1 MRYILVG
8 IFLLVSLSLSA
19 QINTLRHRFYPHVN
33 DTLVLDTM
41 PIVPSSIVVRQN
53 GHLTRDYILN
63 WQRSVLV
70 FPSPADSVEVIYR
83 IFPFKI
89 LLTGDTV
96 KPGLLPRYSEVE
108 PVENQQSEYS
118 SRGLNTSGRI
128 SRGIFFGSKQDPS
141 LSSDF
146 SLNLSG
152 QLDRDV
158 SIEAVI
164 ASNSLNNSNIDGTYS
179 LQDFDKALIKVSF
192 PKAQLRMG
200 DLHVKNSDTGFFLR
214 YQRAVKGADY
224 FYSDSASVIRGGIG
238 LRKGRFNRMSFMGQ
252 EGNQGPY
259 RLRSA
264 DGKEFIVV
272 ISGSEK
278 VYIDGQL
285 KARGPDRDYI
295 IDYNRGEITF
305 TPNCLITKDSR
316 IVVEFEYWDFD
327 FVSYSM
333 WGDYR
338 RNFSKGYV
346 YTDFFQQRDN
356 PSSPSVALSPQQL
369 QLLYSIGDSTDKA
382 VWLVA
387 DSLPVTD
394 TATRVLYCRKD
405 TVINGRSYK
414 IFVYSHNSYCR
425 WKVSFLYVGAGKG
438 DYIIDAS
445 GINGRVF
452 RWVGPGR
459 GDYIAGRKLPV
470 PKSRSVFIT
479 GGKLFTG
486 QKAGF
491 TYEIARGYTDKNL
504 FSPFDDRDNSVYNL
518 RLGLGGNIKLQG
530 FKADTIAVNYT
541 LLSKDFPQFDRF
553 LPVEFR
559 RDWNLQFSD
568 LPTFH
573 FFNLSNNLK
582 TFTHWNISTGLN
594 LLLSPGH
601 YTGYKTDW
609 SFVRDTGKI
618 QTNSWVSY
626 NYSRQGGYS
635 AAFFRTSQ
643 QWAYHSRRM
652 TFIFSGQAEHNLIRS
667 DSVMPGSFAFWDLLS
682 GVQVGDSTSSYWM
695 MSVRNRRDFLPLQG
709 QMKSAANAWTLQSR
723 WNIKRKKFS
732 NLFTASYRLLIDT
745 SLHRN
750 ILLLDR
756 SMFNVA
762 PGLNL
767 SFIQQLMNGVMPV
780 TEYYFV
786 KVPAGQGQYAWID
799 FNKDGVDQLNEFQLT
814 TFTEQAEYIRVV
826 LPANR
831 YFPVTISMS
840 TFNFSFSPR
849 FIKNGMWR
857 KFFSCFTNDFSLSLN
872 SKNHTQLFAWDYA
885 DTSTV
890 FFDYVMLDNLQIKV
904 SDKIKANVLLSEK
917 VNKDITLGGMR
928 FYALRQKIA
937 GFKYDLTNKG
947 AVKLTLADKHISSS
961 NQLFLSE
968 NYFVKIQS
976 AELSYLLSDAKG
988 MVEVSASS
996 AWARQINTDA
1006 FLRSFS
1012 LKFNINRL
1020 LLRNLRVNFISSV
1033 IYNYSGNNATPQVE
1047 YQIFRGYAS
1056 GLNLDNMLNLSFRLN
1071 KTFTISLDYQF
1082 RLVRKVPVHNFGFRV
1097 TGWF

>member
-1 MRYILVG
+1 MRYSLVG
-8 IFLLVSLSLSA
+8 IFLLVSLFLSA
-19 QINTLRHRFYPHVN
+19 QINTLRHRFYPHVK

-41 PIVPSSIVVRQN
+41 PIVPSSVVVRQN

-70 FPSPADSVEVIYR
+70 FPSSADSVEVIYR

-89 LLTGDTV
+89 SFAGDTV
-96 KPGLLPRYSEVE
+96 KYGLLPRYSEVE
-108 PVENQQSEYS
+108 AIENQQSEIS
-118 SRGLNTSGRI
+118 SQGLNTSGRI
-128 SRGIFFGSKQDPS
+128 SRGIFFGSRRQPS
-141 LSSDF
+141 LTSDF
-146 SLNLSG
+146 SLTMHGNL
-152 QLDRDV
+152 DENV
-158 SIEAVI
+158 SIDAVI
-164 ASNSLNNSNIDGTYS
+164 AGNGLNANNIEGTYS
-179 LQDFDKALIKVSF
+179 LQDFDRALIKVNF
-192 PKAQLRMG
+192 PRSQLRMG
-200 DLHVKNSDTGFFLR
+200 DLQVKNLNTGFFLR
-214 YQRAVKGADY
+214 YQRSVKGADY
-224 FYSDSASVIRGGIG
+224 FYSDSVSVVRGGIG
-238 LRKGRFNRMSFMGQ
+238 SRKGRFNRMSFIGQ

-264 DGKEFIVV
+264 DGKEFIVI

-316 IVVEFEYWDFD
+316 IIVEFEYWDFD
-327 FVSYSM
+327 FVSSSL
-333 WGDYR
+333 WVDYR
-338 RNFSKGYV
+338 RNFSKGYI
-346 YTDFFQQRDN
+346 YADFFRQRDN
-356 PSSPSVALSPQQL
+356 PSSPLITLTHEQM
-369 QLLYSIGDSTDKA
+369 QLLYSIGDRTDKA
-382 VWLVA
+382 LWLAA
-387 DSLPVTD
+387 DSIPAADST
-394 TATRVLYCRKD
+394 TGVLYCRKD
-405 TVINGRSYK
+405 TIINGQVYK
-414 IFVYSHNSYCR
+414 IFVYSHNSDCH
-425 WKVSFLYVGAGKG
+425 WKVNFLYVGAGKG
-438 DYIIDAS
+438 DYVIDVS
-445 GINGRVF
+445 GVNGRVF

-470 PKSRSVFIT
+470 PQSKSVFLT
-479 GGKLFTG
+479 GGKIFT
-486 QKAGF
+486 ANRSAF
-491 TYEIARGYTDKNL
+491 IYEIARGYMDKNL
-504 FSPFDDRDNSVYNL
+504 FSPFDDKDNAVYNL
-518 RLGLGGNIKLQG
+518 RLGGGGNIKLQG
-530 FKADTIAVNYT
+530 VKSDTFAVNYT
-541 LLSKDFPQFDRF
+541 LLSKDFPQFNRF

-559 RDWNLQFSD
+559 RDWNLEFSN

-573 FFNLSNNLK
+573 FFNLFNNLK
-582 TFTHWNISTGLN
+582 TFTHWNISTGFN
-594 LLLSPGH
+594 VLLSPGK
-601 YTGYKTDW
+601 YLGYKTDV
-609 SFVRDTGKI
+609 SFARDTGKI
-618 QTNSWVSY
+618 QTNSWISY
-626 NYSRQGGYS
+626 NYSRQQEYS
-635 AAFFRTSQ
+635 ASFFRTSQ
-643 QWAYHSRRM
+643 QWAYHIGKI
-652 TFIFSGQAEHNLIRS
+652 TFIFSGQAEHNLIRA
-667 DSVMPGSFAFWDLLS
+667 DSLMPGSFAFWDLLS
-682 GVQVGDSTSSYWM
+682 GVQVGDSSASYWM

-732 NLFTASYRLLIDT
+732 NLFTASYRMLIDT

-756 SMFNVA
+756 AMFNLV
-762 PGLNL
+762 PGVNV
-767 SFIQQLMNGVMPV
+767 SIIQQIMSGVLPV

-799 FNKDGVDQLNEFQLT
+799 FNKDGVAQLNEFQLT

-831 YFPVTISMS
+831 YLPVTASMS

-857 KFFSCFTNDFSLSLN
+857 KFLSRFTNDFSLSLN

-917 VNKDITLGGMR
+917 INKDITLGGMR

-937 GFKYDLTNKG
+937 GFKYDFSRNSS
-947 AVKLTLADKHISSS
+947 AKLSFSDKHISSS

-988 MVEVSASS
+988 MAELSVAS
-996 AWARQINTDA
+996 AWASQINTDA

-1020 LLRNLRVNFISSV
+1020 LLRNLRVNLISSV
-1033 IYNYSGNNATPQVE
+1033 IYNYSGNNATPRVE
-1047 YQIFRGYAS
+1047 YQIFRGYAN
-1056 GLNLDNMLNLSFRLN
+1056 GLNLDNMLNLSFRIN